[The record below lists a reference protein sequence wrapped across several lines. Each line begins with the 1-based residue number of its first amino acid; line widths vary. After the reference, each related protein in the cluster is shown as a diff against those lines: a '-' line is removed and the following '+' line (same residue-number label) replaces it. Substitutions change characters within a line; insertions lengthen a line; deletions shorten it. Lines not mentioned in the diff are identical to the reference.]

1 VALAGIRAGAK
12 DAAHAHAVNAGVPCL
27 GGFCADLDV
36 HLNHFRRAASLKI
49 YAIAPTTPREDRTK
63 NIKELQTMATGPAVP
78 TFKEALKNDQAEFDD
93 CTPCRVI
100 GTASLS
106 SAPSPSSLQK
116 VISTD

>member
-1 VALAGIRAGAK
+1 MQGC
-12 DAAHAHAVNAGVPCL
+12 HASVVSAPILTSISTTSDG
-27 GGFCADLDV
+27 
-36 HLNHFRRAASLKI
+36 AASLKI

-63 NIKELQTMATGPAVP
+63 NIKELQTMATEPAVP

-116 VISTD
+116 VNSTD